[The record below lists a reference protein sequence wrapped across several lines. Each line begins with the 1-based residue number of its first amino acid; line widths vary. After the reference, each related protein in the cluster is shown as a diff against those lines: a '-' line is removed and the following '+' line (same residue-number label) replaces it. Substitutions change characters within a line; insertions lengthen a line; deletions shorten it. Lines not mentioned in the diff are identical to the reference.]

1 MEIWCPK
8 NKDIVD
14 LGVLKLQGITG
25 ELSGIKGRGFTSFV
39 GEKEK
44 SKETQK
50 RKKGKGEKE

>member
-14 LGVLKLQGITG
+14 LGVLELQGITG

-44 SKETQK
+44 KYKKE
-50 RKKGKGEKE
+50 RKVKEKEE